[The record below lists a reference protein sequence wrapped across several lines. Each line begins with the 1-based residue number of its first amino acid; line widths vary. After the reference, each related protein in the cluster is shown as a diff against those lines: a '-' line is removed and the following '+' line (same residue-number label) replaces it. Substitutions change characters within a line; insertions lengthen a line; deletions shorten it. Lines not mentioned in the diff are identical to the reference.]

1 MNVSPSQTLA
11 DFIGA
16 IGADQPTPGCGSAGA
31 LALAL
36 AAACARKSM
45 IISARHRDGDPT
57 LAAAADRCAAISEA
71 ALYGVALDAEHFAAF
86 IHSHGGGKPVRDLR
100 ADADALLA
108 EAVELRRLLS
118 AHQEVIDRSLAADAA
133 AALAL
138 TTAFEEIVRR
148 NMVELA

>member
-86 IHSHGGGKPVRDLR
+86 IHSHGDGKPVRDLR
-100 ADADALLA
+100 ALLA